1 MKNLKTY
8 ESFSKEN
15 PFQEIKQDLPEMVE
29 YARSLADHII
39 DYKESPENPL
49 FYDKSSKKLANKI
62 NEVID
67 FFRLSKI
74 QELID
79 EWQDGSDPQTLE
91 YTLEKYHD
99 TILVMYEDIKKI
111 NRIELHSN
119 PDEVVDIL
127 SYDFTEDGP
136 FIMNMYICSMT
147 FVDPNAIMGN
157 GKIGTSMWY
166 GQYQEKVS
174 FNQLP
179 SYFLVYEV
187 PNDVSD
193 AEIKDYITSY
203 DIFSSFDLSVKDID
217 IYQLRD
223 SNRRYV
229 SFMLIENL
237 D

>member
-8 ESFSKEN
+8 ESFSKGN
-15 PFQEIKQDLPEMVE
+15 PFQEIKQELPGMLE
-29 YARSLADHII
+29 YAKTLADHII

-49 FYDKSSKKLANKI
+49 FYDKSSKKLANKFK
-62 NEVID
+62 EVIA
-67 FFRLSKI
+67 FFKLSKI
-74 QELID
+74 GELID
-79 EWQDGSDPQTLE
+79 EWEDGVDTNTLE
-91 YTLEKYHD
+91 YTLKNYHD
-99 TILVMYEDIKKI
+99 MILSMYEDIKKI
-111 NRIELHSN
+111 HKIKLHSN
-119 PDEVVDIL
+119 PDEIVDIL

-136 FIMNMYICSMT
+136 FILNMNICSMT
-147 FVDPNAIMGN
+147 FVDPNDIMGN
-157 GKIGTSMWY
+157 GKIGTSMGY

-179 SYFLVYEV
+179 SYFVVYEV

-203 DIFSSFDLSVKDID
+203 DIFSSFDLSVKSID